1 VPAPKST
8 AARSSTATRNASRA
22 LAAAIALAA
31 SVTGPAIAAAPAAG
45 AASPPPTAPAPAAA
59 IAAGDIR
66 RDATVAAVE
75 RVMPAVVNIN
85 TEEVVAIRDPFE
97 NIFRE
102 FFGPSYQRRQPNTQ
116 YSLGS
121 GVIIDEEGYVLT
133 NFHVVGRARRVWVT
147 LHDGRV
153 FEADR
158 VVVNNALDVALIKI
172 RAKGDEQ
179 FTAIQF
185 AADDDLLLG
194 ETVLALGNP
203 FGLGG
208 SVSKG
213 ILSSKTRRPA
223 TEGRTMD
230 VQDWLQTD
238 AAINPGNSGGPL
250 TNLKGELIGINV
262 AVLSEAQ
269 GIGFAIPI
277 KRVSEKLAEMFSPET
292 LDGLWFGALVRPGHQ
307 RLSVSSVQPDSPADK
322 AGLRSGDQIVQVNGA
337 TPRGYIQFVNVLRA
351 AKDKKAVEL
360 AVQRGRERRTISV
373 RLAPEA
379 SVFNA
384 RLVQQK
390 TGLSVQELTP
400 RLAQGMGLGGAAG
413 LLIAE
418 VEPRSPAALA
428 EMKHGMVITAADG
441 QPMVDVVDFAKLLH
455 RRQPGDKTR
464 LELLIQ
470 LQRGSYIQV
479 REAVVELKLR

>member
-1 VPAPKST
+1 MTLPA
-8 AARSSTATRNASRA
+8 SSNWFAV
-22 LAAAIALAA
+22 AAALSLGVGWNTSIAQAQA
-31 SVTGPAIAAAPAAG
+31 QTQT
-45 AASPPPTAPAPAAA
+45 PTQTPTP
-59 IAAGDIR
+59 DIR

-75 RVMPAVVNIN
+75 KVMPSVVNIN

-97 NIFRE
+97 NVFRD
-102 FFGPSYQRRQPNTQ
+102 FFGPYYQRRQPNTQ

-158 VVVNNALDVALIKI
+158 VAVNSSMDVALVKI
-172 RAKGDEQ
+172 RGKADEQ
-179 FTAIQF
+179 FRAIDF

-223 TEGRTMD
+223 SEGRTMD

-277 KRVSEKLAEMFSPET
+277 KRVSEKLAEIFSPET
-292 LDGLWFGALVRPGHQ
+292 LDGLWFGAVVRPGHG
-307 RLSVSSVQPDSPADK
+307 RLTVASVQPGSPAEK
-322 AGLRSGDQIVQVNGA
+322 AGLRSADTILQIDGT
-337 TPRGYIQFVNVLRA
+337 TPRGFIQFVNLLRA
-351 AKDKKAVEL
+351 AKDRQTVAVTF
-360 AVQRGRERRTISV
+360 QRGRERRNVTV
-373 RLAPEA
+373 RLVPE
-379 SVFNA
+379 STIFNA
-384 RLVQQK
+384 KLVLQK
-390 TGLSVQELTP
+390 TGMTLQELTP
-400 RLAQGMGLGGAAG
+400 RLAQGMGLGGVSG
-413 LLIAE
+413 LLVSE
-418 VEPRSPAALA
+418 VEPRSPAAVA
-428 EMKHGMVITAADG
+428 ELKHGMVITAADG
-441 QPMVDVVDFAKLLH
+441 EPVSDVVPLAKLINGKKA
-455 RRQPGDKTR
+455 GDKVR
-464 LELLIQ
+464 LEVLIQ
-470 LQRGSYIQV
+470 IQRGAFIQL
-479 REAVVELKLR
+479 REAATDLRLR

>member
-1 VPAPKST
+1 
-8 AARSSTATRNASRA
+8 
-22 LAAAIALAA
+22 
-31 SVTGPAIAAAPAAG
+31 
-45 AASPPPTAPAPAAA
+45 
-59 IAAGDIR
+59 
-66 RDATVAAVE
+66 
-75 RVMPAVVNIN
+75 MPAVVNIN

-97 NIFRE
+97 NLFRD
-102 FFGPSYQRRQPNTQ
+102 FFGPYYQRRQPNTQ

-121 GVIIDEEGYVLT
+121 GVVIDEEGYVLT

-158 VVVNNALDVALIKI
+158 VVVNSSLDVALVKI
-172 RAKGDEQ
+172 RAKGEEK
-179 FTAIQF
+179 FVSIPF
-185 AADDDLLLG
+185 ADDDDLLLG

-250 TNLKGELIGINV
+250 VNLKGELIGISV

-292 LDGLWFGALVRPGHQ
+292 LDGMWFGAVVRAGRA
-307 RLSVSSVQPDSPADK
+307 RLAVTAVQAGSPAER
-322 AGLRSGDQIVQVNGA
+322 AGLRDGDVIVQVNGVA
-337 TPRGYIQFVNVLRA
+337 PRGFIQFINVLRA
-351 AKDKKAVEL
+351 AKDRQPVAL
-360 AVQRGRERRTISV
+360 TVQRGRDRKTMNV
-373 RLAPEA
+373 RLTAE
-379 SVFNA
+379 STVFNA
-384 RLVQQK
+384 KLIQQK
-390 TGLSVQELTP
+390 TGLGIQELTA
-400 RLAQGMGLGGAAG
+400 RLAQGMGLGGISG
-413 LLIAE
+413 LLISE
-418 VEPRSPAALA
+418 VEARSPAAAA
-428 EMKHGMVITAADG
+428 ELKHGMIITAAAG
-441 QPMVDVVDFAKLLH
+441 EPVSDVVAFAKLLNQ
-455 RRQPGDKTR
+455 RKPGDKLR
-464 LELLIQ
+464 MELVVQIQRGAFIQ
-470 LQRGSYIQV
+470 L
-479 REAVVELKLR
+479 REAVADVVIR